1 MSLGEDARLG
11 ALDSVLDHEVTS
23 GRGLVDRVLGRPA
36 PIDTLASDLFAVVD
50 ALESSAAL
58 RRGLSDP
65 GTPEEAR
72 RALAHGVL
80 DGKVSKSA
88 VNVVAEAAAVR
99 WAGGR
104 TFVAAIERQA
114 IRAELEKADAAEQL
128 EETEDELF
136 RFSRLVASNP
146 ALREALSDRTV
157 GLEHRQQLVG
167 ELLAGKVGDSTVAL
181 AKRAVLARERTFDHT
196 LEQYVSLAAEQKNRL
211 VATVR
216 VARPLTDEQLER
228 LRNVLTRQAGRP
240 VAVQVVIDENVLGG
254 VRVELGDEVIE
265 GTVSAKLEDARR
277 LFN

>member
-11 ALDSVLDHEVTS
+11 ALDSVLDHEITA

-36 PIDTLASDLFAVVD
+36 PIDTLSSDLFGVVD

-99 WAGGR
+99 WSGGR
-104 TFVAAIERQA
+104 TFVAALERQA

-146 ALREALSDRTV
+146 GLREALSDRTV
-157 GLEHRQQLVG
+157 GLEHRQRLVD
-167 ELLAGKVGDSTVAL
+167 ELLAGKVSDSTVAL

-196 LEQYVSLAAEQKNRL
+196 LEQYVNLAAEQKNRL

-240 VAVQVVIDENVLGG
+240 VAIQVVIDENVLGG